1 MTMPMPDRLMRVL
14 VLVMLAACNA
24 AEPTPR
30 TLALIDAPGAG
41 DIEPIVAGELGRAF
55 AVHDQLLVYVGA
67 SWCEPCRDFHDAA
80 EKGELDRDLGGVRL
94 LVFDADRDTDALES
108 AGYHSEYIPLFAV
121 PRLDGRASGKQIEG
135 AVKGRDAVAQIVP
148 RLQALLAR

>member
-1 MTMPMPDRLMRVL
+1 ML
-14 VLVMLAACNA
+14 VLLAACNA

-41 DIEPIVAGELGRAF
+41 DIEPIIAGELGRAF
-55 AVHDQLLVYVGA
+55 VAHDQLLVYVGA
-67 SWCEPCRDFHDAA
+67 SWCEPCREFHEAA
-80 EKGELDRDLGGVRL
+80 EQGQLDGELGGVRL
-94 LVFDADRDTDALES
+94 LVFDADRDSDALEG
-108 AGYHSEYIPLFAV
+108 AGYHSSFIPLFAV

-135 AVKGRDAVAQIVP
+135 AVKNRDAVAQLVP